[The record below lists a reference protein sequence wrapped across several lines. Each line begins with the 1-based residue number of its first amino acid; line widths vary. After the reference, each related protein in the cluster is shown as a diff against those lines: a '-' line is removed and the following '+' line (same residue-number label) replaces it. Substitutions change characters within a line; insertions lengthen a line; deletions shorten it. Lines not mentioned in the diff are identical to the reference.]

1 MKIVNSHPV
10 IAWFSCG
17 CVSAIACYMAIT
29 KFNFVRLYY
38 IDTGQEHPD
47 NIRFLHQ
54 CEEWYQLPIRVI
66 KNEKFA
72 DAFDVCKKTRYL
84 NGPSGARCTLELKK
98 KMRWKIED
106 ELGAWHAQVFGF
118 DATEERRAKR
128 FSEQYPEAKAIFPVL
143 DAKLTKQEC
152 LALLKKHNIGIP
164 MMYKLGYRNNNC
176 IGCVKGGIG
185 YWARIRK
192 DFPMH
197 FARMA
202 SLERSIGH
210 SCINGCYLDELPA
223 DAALLPP
230 IVPSCS
236 LFCDPEFMDI

>member
-1 MKIVNSHPV
+1 MKIVNSLPV

-17 CVSAIACYMAIT
+17 CVSAIACYMAVS
-29 KFNFVRLYY
+29 KFNFVRIYY

-54 CEEWYQLPIRVI
+54 CEEWYQLPIRVV
-66 KNEKFA
+66 KNEKFS
-72 DAFDVCKKTRYL
+72 DAFDVCEKTRYL

-106 ELGAWHAQVFGF
+106 EQGAWHAQVFGF

-128 FSEQYPEAKAIFPVL
+128 FCEQYPEAKAIFPVY

-192 DFPMH
+192 DFPMQ